1 MLPRRCFFCWKLF
14 LIRAMHTL
22 QVYFRITWPS
32 SCLIA
37 TSKVITTFLFLIAA
51 LLFVM
56 LFRLLLL
63 RIWITSHISLAWM
76 IVWVHWQAWC
86 PMYIRLWRRSLY
98 NRRSRGSRIC
108 WTWELMRRM
117 QCNLLTLGNRTLEP
131 RLVPVPVVTQ
141 GRLVVLCSIVKMI
154 LIIELVVFEITFT
167 LPVAVLFG
175 HNMRVHVVQQTVTFQ
190 TSWIQ
195 TIVLAN
201 NLVVSTPKSSSTFVF
216 LMLLLL
222 MCRMRLMHR
231 HIRMIISCT
240 SRMCLIHNW
249 RTIFCIPVCSVRWP
263 RRSHC
268 TRCAIIGAS
277 CRYTKRRYCRWPI
290 RRVIREDMRCHPWWC
305 SRKWDC
311 RCHSWRGSWGWNSW
325 RSWRSSRE
333 WWMGRRYWCSRYQA
347 IRSRKF
353 RCWSWD
359 LQGKL
364 QCRYMVNSS
373 IYVGVGRTLNA
384 SAGRSWYVWYTWCS
398 QKRRLG

>member
-1 MLPRRCFFCWKLF
+1 
-14 LIRAMHTL
+14 
-22 QVYFRITWPS
+22 
-32 SCLIA
+32 
-37 TSKVITTFLFLIAA
+37 
-51 LLFVM
+51 
-56 LFRLLLL
+56 
-63 RIWITSHISLAWM
+63 
-76 IVWVHWQAWC
+76 
-86 PMYIRLWRRSLY
+86 
-98 NRRSRGSRIC
+98 
-108 WTWELMRRM
+108 MRRM

-175 HNMRVHVVQQTVTFQ
+175 HNMRVQVVQQTVTFQ

-277 CRYTKRRYCRWPI
+277 CRYTKRRYCR
-290 RRVIREDMRCHPWWC
+290 
-305 SRKWDC
+305 
-311 RCHSWRGSWGWNSW
+311 
-325 RSWRSSRE
+325 
-333 WWMGRRYWCSRYQA
+333 
-347 IRSRKF
+347 
-353 RCWSWD
+353 
-359 LQGKL
+359 
-364 QCRYMVNSS
+364 
-373 IYVGVGRTLNA
+373 
-384 SAGRSWYVWYTWCS
+384 
-398 QKRRLG
+398 